1 MCTEKTGGASGA
13 RPADGSKAEAAPTA
27 AADTAAGQPPMAKR
41 LSTNPAEKEDSTV
54 KNELWKW
61 RNGGKRGNPKAGFP
75 LFPPFLGNLAN
86 NARFP
91 HFHSSGGSRRMEKW
105 KTKSR
110 FPTFPPPRIP
120 FLPEAN
126 PGRGRASPSARR
138 RAPCAALR
146 IKEELSFIVRNSF
159 RQVEEMVDAR
169 QPTAS
174 AKQRPLLSR
183 QPSGHFL

>member
-1 MCTEKTGGASGA
+1 
-13 RPADGSKAEAAPTA
+13 
-27 AADTAAGQPPMAKR
+27 MAKR

-120 FLPEAN
+120 FFPEPK
-126 PGRGRASPSARR
+126 PGPQAGF
-138 RAPCAALR
+138 ALR
-146 IKEELSFIVRNSF
+146 PAAGASRRLRVKE
-159 RQVEEMVDAR
+159 
-169 QPTAS
+169 
-174 AKQRPLLSR
+174 
-183 QPSGHFL
+183 

>member
-1 MCTEKTGGASGA
+1 M
-13 RPADGSKAEAAPTA
+13 
-27 AADTAAGQPPMAKR
+27 
-41 LSTNPAEKEDSTV
+41 

-110 FPTFPPPRIP
+110 FPTFPLAV
-120 FLPEAN
+120 FS
-126 PGRGRASPSARR
+126 SPKTNQKGGLAADRF
-138 RAPCAALR
+138 APAFRLILGLENAL
-146 IKEELSFIVRNSF
+146 
-159 RQVEEMVDAR
+159 
-169 QPTAS
+169 TA
-174 AKQRPLLSR
+174 
-183 QPSGHFL
+183 

>member
-1 MCTEKTGGASGA
+1 M
-13 RPADGSKAEAAPTA
+13 
-27 AADTAAGQPPMAKR
+27 
-41 LSTNPAEKEDSTV
+41 

-75 LFPPFLGNLAN
+75 LFPPFLGNLAK

-120 FLPEAN
+120 FLPETQT
-126 PGRGRASPSARR
+126 RAAGG
-138 RAPCAALR
+138 LR
-146 IKEELSFIVRNSF
+146 PP
-159 RQVEEMVDAR
+159 
-169 QPTAS
+169 PTAGAS
-174 AKQRPLLSR
+174 RRPKS
-183 QPSGHFL
+183 QE

>member
-1 MCTEKTGGASGA
+1 
-13 RPADGSKAEAAPTA
+13 
-27 AADTAAGQPPMAKR
+27 
-41 LSTNPAEKEDSTV
+41 V

-75 LFPPFLGNLAN
+75 LFPPFLGNLAK

-91 HFHSSGGSRRMEKW
+91 HFHSSGGSRRMGKW

-120 FLPEAN
+120 LFSRNLN

-138 RAPCAALR
+138 RALPDALR
-146 IKEELSFIVRNSF
+146 VKRV
-159 RQVEEMVDAR
+159 VVVDR
-169 QPTAS
+169 E
-174 AKQRPLLSR
+174 K
-183 QPSGHFL
+183 

>member
-1 MCTEKTGGASGA
+1 M
-13 RPADGSKAEAAPTA
+13 
-27 AADTAAGQPPMAKR
+27 
-41 LSTNPAEKEDSTV
+41 

-61 RNGGKRGNPKAGFP
+61 QNGGKRGNPKAGFP

-86 NARFP
+86 NARFQ

-126 PGRGRASPSARR
+126 PDHRRASPSAPR
-138 RAPCAALR
+138 RALRAALR
-146 IKEELSFIVRNSF
+146 VKE
-159 RQVEEMVDAR
+159 
-169 QPTAS
+169 
-174 AKQRPLLSR
+174 
-183 QPSGHFL
+183 

>member
-1 MCTEKTGGASGA
+1 
-13 RPADGSKAEAAPTA
+13 
-27 AADTAAGQPPMAKR
+27 MAKK
-41 LSTNPAEKEDSTV
+41 LSTNPAEKEDSTM

-138 RAPCAALR
+138 RTLRAALR
-146 IKEELSFIVRNSF
+146 VKDVVVVDRENS
-159 RQVEEMVDAR
+159 
-169 QPTAS
+169 
-174 AKQRPLLSR
+174 
-183 QPSGHFL
+183 